1 MSEELRVRRRYVDLI
16 VRDEARRTVR
26 PAGDG
31 HGHAARTGSTAR
43 GFLEVETPM
52 LQTVH
57 GGATAR
63 PFRTHMNAFD
73 LDLYL
78 RIAPELFLKRC
89 IVGGLDRVFEIN
101 RNFRNEGADSS
112 HSPEFA
118 MLETYQA
125 YADYQVMATL
135 TRELIQECCAAL
147 FGDHV
152 ARHHDGTRDRPLGG
166 EWPQIPL
173 YTAVSEAVGEDGHA
187 GRPRSRPCAPSPSGT
202 TSAWIRP
209 GSPGKLVEELFEA
222 LVQHTLQSAHV
233 RHRLPAR
240 HLAVDPRAPHAPR
253 DWPRSGTSTSA
264 ASSGPRPTPSSSTR
278 SRSGSGSPRRRCS
291 PPPATRRRWS
301 LDEDFLEALEY
312 GMPPD
317 RRYGY
322 GDGPADDDADR
333 ARHPGDHPLPAG
345 QADILLRTGPGSF
358 PPQSSAVAH
367 RD

>member
-1 MSEELRVRRRYVDLI
+1 MATLRSSL
-16 VRDEARRTVR
+16 
-26 PAGDG
+26 
-31 HGHAARTGSTAR
+31 SAR

-89 IVGGLDRVFEIN
+89 IVGGLEKVFEIN

-135 TRELIQECCAAL
+135 TRELVQECCAAL

-152 ARHHDGTRDRPLGG
+152 ARHHDGRELDLSG
-166 EWPQIPL
+166 EWPQVPL
-173 YTAVSEAVGEDGHA
+173 YEAVSRAVGEEVTPETPIGQLRVLAERCEVGLD
-187 GRPRSRPCAPSPSGT
+187 P
-202 TSAWIRP
+202 AW
-209 GSPGKLVEELFEA
+209 SPGKVVEELFEA
-222 LVQHTLQSAHV
+222 LVQHTLQSPTFVVDYPLDTSPLTRAHRSRPGV
-233 RHRLPAR
+233 AEKWDLYIGGIEQGTAYSE
-240 HLAVDPRAPHAPR
+240 LVDPVAQRERFTAQALL
-253 DWPRSGTSTSA
+253 A
-264 ASSGPRPTPSSSTR
+264 AAGDPE
-278 SRSGSGSPRRRCS
+278 
-291 PPPATRRRWS
+291 AMQ

-312 GMPPD
+312 GMPPTGGMGFGMD
-317 RRYGY
+317 RLMMTLTGLGIR
-322 GDGPADDDADR
+322 DTILF
-333 ARHPGDHPLPAG
+333 PLVRPIT
-345 QADILLRTGPGSF
+345 Q
-358 PPQSSAVAH
+358 
-367 RD
+367 